1 MYITTVLSQQNII
14 HHTDTG
20 YPVFY
25 RDENMYKFK
34 NTGYYYINYYAIVWN
49 NNKMAP
55 TIYVCLQ
62 GQCRNIVFCIGHVP
76 IRTIQDSSMSPD
88 YHFSWHVLTKTELS
102 STQLALPIK
111 CQKNISNVIFAR
123 DDGSA

>member
-1 MYITTVLSQQNII
+1 
-14 HHTDTG
+14 
-20 YPVFY
+20 
-25 RDENMYKFK
+25 
-34 NTGYYYINYYAIVWN
+34 
-49 NNKMAP
+49 
-55 TIYVCLQ
+55 
-62 GQCRNIVFCIGHVP
+62 
-76 IRTIQDSSMSPD
+76 MSPD